1 MIFDPSMTADVLRST
16 ISELRDQSSRYLP
29 VALVAIASGVAFDY
43 LVISYP
49 AYFGAWNLVYLGI
62 GVVVQALATR
72 IGLTG
77 HGRASSSRS
86 ELRLGA
92 LFGLGILMGLAGL
105 AGLIML
111 VVPFFYFM
119 GRLFL
124 AVPVLLDRR
133 AGVIDAMRDSW
144 SLMERHWMSG
154 AVLVLLVTA
163 ISFGPLIVAMWSTA
177 GGTEQFTLFTLLA
190 NVVFE
195 AARLFGWVAAVVLY
209 LAITDRVEETAEIF
223 S

>member
-1 MIFDPSMTADVLRST
+1 MIFDPSMTADVLRT
-16 ISELRDQSSRYLP
+16 TFGELQDQSGRYLP
-29 VALVAIASGVAFDY
+29 VALAAIASGIAFDY
-43 LVISYP
+43 LVITYP

-62 GVVVQALATR
+62 GVVVQALTTR
-72 IGLTG
+72 IALTA
-77 HGRASSSRS
+77 HGRASASRS

-111 VVPFFYFM
+111 VLPFFYIM

-124 AVPVLLDRR
+124 AVPMLLDRR
-133 AGVIDAMRDSW
+133 AGVSDAMRDSW
-144 SLMERHWMSG
+144 SMMERHWMSG

-163 ISFGPLIVAMWSTA
+163 VSLTPLVVAMWSTT
-177 GGTEQFTLFTLLA
+177 GGTEQFTLSTLLA
-190 NVVFE
+190 NIVFE
-195 AARLFGWVAAVVLY
+195 AARLFGLVAAVVLY
-209 LAITDRVEETAEIF
+209 LAIAGRAEEAAEVF